1 MEVGMTNLIVGFS
14 GSLGVPSKTRALVD
28 LALSK
33 AADRFGGAAESYDMT
48 ALLPSLITEPA
59 SLGALDAAGK
69 AIIDRIIA
77 ADALVVG
84 SPVYKG
90 SYSGLFKH
98 VFDLIEPKDLAGKPV
113 LLTATGGG
121 DKHALVIEHHLR
133 PLFGFFEA
141 ATLATGVYAG
151 AADFAEGV
159 PASPTLLARLD
170 RAVEQLSP
178 WLGWQAAQTITIAA
192 E

>member
-1 MEVGMTNLIVGFS
+1 MTHLIVGFS
-14 GSLGVPSKTRALVD
+14 GSLGAPSKTKALVD

-33 AADRFGGAAESYDMT
+33 ASARFGARSESYDMSE
-48 ALLPSLITEPA
+48 LLPSLLTDGE
-59 SLGALDAAGK
+59 SQGALDVAGR
-69 AIIDRIIA
+69 AIVDRMIS

-98 VFDLIEPKDLAGKPV
+98 VFDLIDPKDLAGKPV

-141 ATLATGVYAG
+141 ATLATGVYAS
-151 AADFAEGV
+151 ASDFADGRPV
-159 PASPTLLARLD
+159 SPALLSRLD
-170 RAVEQLSP
+170 RAVDQLAP
-178 WLGWQAAQTITIAA
+178 WLSWQNSKPITLAA